1 MRELGEETGVTQA
14 RSEGSI
20 FSLEVLTVD
29 GHEKRGAYVS
39 SHLHLNVTYL
49 FEVDPGEPLRIKP
62 DENSGVKWVPF
73 KEVIALSDEPWIR
86 ERIYAKLLAK
96 SGFKP

>member
-1 MRELGEETGVTQA
+1 M
-14 RSEGSI
+14 
-20 FSLEVLTVD
+20 
-29 GHEKRGAYVS
+29 
-39 SHLHLNVTYL
+39 TYL

-96 SGFKP
+96 SGFRS